1 MHTQT
6 PTNAHTITHK
16 NTHTKA
22 HTKHARKCTFYLQ
35 SLEKEGDKELGRLA
49 KENTEN
55 NSLNSLLDFT
65 IWDVVLSTNL
75 SLSLYSWNQQQ
86 QQQLGMD
93 PSALT
98 HLIDTMCTNNTQ
110 DTKLVVVA
118 MCVCLSPLVKV
129 QQQQQQQKLQWK
141 NAAMYNSKPQK
152 EKEKKQEQMSA
163 EF

>member
-1 MHTQT
+1 
-6 PTNAHTITHK
+6 
-16 NTHTKA
+16 
-22 HTKHARKCTFYLQ
+22 
-35 SLEKEGDKELGRLA
+35 
-49 KENTEN
+49 
-55 NSLNSLLDFT
+55 
-65 IWDVVLSTNL
+65 
-75 SLSLYSWNQQQ
+75 
-86 QQQLGMD
+86 MD

-118 MCVCLSPLVKV
+118 MCVSLSPLVKV
-129 QQQQQQQKLQWK
+129 QQQQQKLQWK